1 MAAEATNQAKR
12 VLDLLTRFNKGE
24 IINIDTLGNNS
35 LWLNANNEPVNERTI
50 IRALNVIREFF
61 PNSFS
66 KISGRKGTYQGISN
80 SVFTNLLDIKVL
92 SFVSIAYDLL
102 KKSGMDNVLG
112 ESEKSIIEARVKES
126 NKCYEFLTRPF
137 EDFIKSSDIISNLE
151 RAITNRQKITISYKT
166 NKMITYRDIH
176 PYKMVFM
183 NENLYLICDVD
194 GNSQIFRVRNINKVE
209 LSKHTFHQNPHIIEF
224 LKKIQTPFSV
234 YKKDEKNEIEVLLK
248 INDKKA
254 RFFKNKKFLKSQK
267 IEQNLE
273 NGDIVVKYT
282 VTNFNEITSFI
293 LSWLPN
299 VEVLEPKELKDEIN
313 TMLKSARV

>member
-1 MAAEATNQAKR
+1 M
-12 VLDLLTRFNKGE
+12 
-24 IINIDTLGNNS
+24 
-35 LWLNANNEPVNERTI
+35 
-50 IRALNVIREFF
+50 
-61 PNSFS
+61 
-66 KISGRKGTYQGISN
+66 
-80 SVFTNLLDIKVL
+80 L

-102 KKSGMDNVLG
+102 KKSGIDNVLG

-151 RAITNRQKITISYKT
+151 RAIANRQKITISYKT

-183 NENLYLICDVD
+183 NENLYLICEVD
-194 GNSQIFRVRNINKVE
+194 GSSQIFRVRNINKVE

-234 YKKDEKNEIEVLLK
+234 YKKDEKNVIEVLLK

>member
-1 MAAEATNQAKR
+1 M
-12 VLDLLTRFNKGE
+12 
-24 IINIDTLGNNS
+24 
-35 LWLNANNEPVNERTI
+35 
-50 IRALNVIREFF
+50 
-61 PNSFS
+61 
-66 KISGRKGTYQGISN
+66 Y
-80 SVFTNLLDIKVL
+80 
-92 SFVSIAYDLL
+92 
-102 KKSGMDNVLG
+102 
-112 ESEKSIIEARVKES
+112 
-126 NKCYEFLTRPF
+126 
-137 EDFIKSSDIISNLE
+137 
-151 RAITNRQKITISYKT
+151 
-166 NKMITYRDIH
+166 
-176 PYKMVFM
+176 
-183 NENLYLICDVD
+183 
-194 GNSQIFRVRNINKVE
+194 GNSQIGRVRNINKVE

-234 YKKDEKNEIEVLLK
+234 YKKDEKNVIEVLLK